1 MAASD
6 RGQLRARSSAR
17 PRPSRSSLRRG
28 PRGGGD
34 DRRSQLGSATGSTSS
49 QLRAARAGGG
59 SDGTAQRKRTHRFRA
74 SALRRHAGRG
84 DRQDVRHPG
93 QCRQAHDF
101 SRGPQAAAVAG
112 TIREVF
118 NMQHLTEQELVLHHY
133 HDDESPA
140 IGEHLA
146 SCEVCRAEYNSIR
159 RVLALVDEMPVPERG
174 EGYGQQVWSRLRWRL
189 GSRNKRRTWVSGL
202 AAAAV
207 LAIAFFTG
215 QWWQARHATSPVS
228 VTAGASP
235 AARPAGAPAST
246 PATQDRILF
255 VVVTDHLDSSERML
269 SQV

>member
-1 MAASD
+1 
-6 RGQLRARSSAR
+6 
-17 PRPSRSSLRRG
+17 
-28 PRGGGD
+28 
-34 DRRSQLGSATGSTSS
+34 
-49 QLRAARAGGG
+49 
-59 SDGTAQRKRTHRFRA
+59 
-74 SALRRHAGRG
+74 
-84 DRQDVRHPG
+84 
-93 QCRQAHDF
+93 
-101 SRGPQAAAVAG
+101 
-112 TIREVF
+112 
-118 NMQHLTEQELVLHHY
+118 MQHLTEQELVLHHY

-228 VTAGASP
+228 VAAGASP

-255 VVVTDHLDSSERML
+255 VVVADHLDSSERML
-269 SQV
+269 SQVVNSDATRGLDLTSERDRAAALVASNRIYRLTATQHGDDRLAMVLSDLEPVLLEIAHSDGKLSPAEAASLQKRIDSKGLLFKVRVISAQTSGHEVPAARKGTTTL

>member
-1 MAASD
+1 
-6 RGQLRARSSAR
+6 
-17 PRPSRSSLRRG
+17 
-28 PRGGGD
+28 
-34 DRRSQLGSATGSTSS
+34 
-49 QLRAARAGGG
+49 
-59 SDGTAQRKRTHRFRA
+59 
-74 SALRRHAGRG
+74 
-84 DRQDVRHPG
+84 
-93 QCRQAHDF
+93 
-101 SRGPQAAAVAG
+101 
-112 TIREVF
+112 
-118 NMQHLTEQELVLHHY
+118 MQHLTEQELVLHHY

-215 QWWQARHATSPVS
+215 QWWQARSGGQRPSAVVTQ
-228 VTAGASP
+228 TAGQP
-235 AARPAGAPAST
+235 GAAALHEDT
-246 PATQDRILF
+246 KNRILF

-269 SQV
+269 SQVVNSDATRGLDLTSERDRAAALVASNRIYRLTATQHGDDRLAMVLSDLEPVLLEIAHSDGKLSPAEAASLQKRIDSKGLLFKVRVISAQTSGHEVPAARKGTTTL